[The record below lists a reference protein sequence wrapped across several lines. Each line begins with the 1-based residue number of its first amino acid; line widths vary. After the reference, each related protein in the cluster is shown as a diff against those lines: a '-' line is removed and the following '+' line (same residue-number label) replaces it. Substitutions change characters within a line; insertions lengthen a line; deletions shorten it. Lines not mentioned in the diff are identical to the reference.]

1 MPVGIQY
8 NEQFKAFADF
18 AADRV
23 AAGKSKA
30 VARAECDY
38 NPFSTRVVLAAEND
52 GPGGFAALFR
62 SGASKRA
69 NNVARDIF
77 RESVNEVFGGESLV
91 PESVKEAM
99 KLGDYGAGRP
109 LTARRVLAVKDAVDR
124 AIASGAQAFE
134 EAKAKAVNA
143 YRLAGEEGKAALD
156 ARLADAIRQCAG
168 DPDAI
173 AILVQNAD
181 RILTSGNVALRSTE
195 DILARVDRLKANL
208 AELREAARGDAAVL
222 DAGRTFLRS
231 LDGKGVPDGLLAR
244 LVGAARAADV
254 GALKALGG
262 GSGPV
267 DIHKAVVQFR
277 ENLEDMMVSSGA
289 ETALEGAEQ
298 KTPCRDFLKAMMLA
312 KCGAGALRSMQK
324 ALLSQNAAGLI
335 DIYDGIRRG
344 RFVQD
349 GVSDGLLDAAAQE
362 STALS
367 NDLDRL
373 VAAVNGTL
381 LDREAGGIP
390 PLGNPVDHG
399 RAKTSRIF
407 ASMLEIG
414 RKAIDRNT
422 EAFLARTVA
431 GSGPGADKLRA
442 VLRRKVGADCYSPDN
457 LVRDA
462 ESRVAKNMLNWNILS
477 DMRKFAT
484 GAGEKTMFAKDIV
497 RAMKVTLPG
506 GRRLPN
512 DFDAAR
518 DLLGRFVS
526 GRQDASW
533 ATLSEAEQRKTEIL
547 MSILS
552 QETEKA
558 AFEGSA
564 LALDPNELRPA
575 AQQVGGD
582 ARRYDRSFELDLSP
596 TGDITVKYTSVK
608 TGMAYLLTEGES
620 TDIPESAVFRGDLL
634 IRIPP
639 EELDRLS
646 ALDFSAFDPVAA
658 QSAHDNPPERD
669 RLGHVVDSFAPGF
682 RLAPGFDVTAN
693 FSAVFPA

>member
-30 VARAECDY
+30 VARAENVY
-38 NPFSTRVVLAAEND
+38 NPFSSRTVEAAPHD

-69 NNVARDIF
+69 NDAARDIF
-77 RESVNEVFGGESLV
+77 RDSVHDLFGGESLV
-91 PESVKEAM
+91 PASVREAM
-99 KLGDYGAGRP
+99 KLGDYGAGKP
-109 LTARRVLAVKDAVDR
+109 LTARRIQAVKEAVDR
-124 AIASGAQAFE
+124 EIATAAQAFE
-134 EAKAKAVNA
+134 DAKAQAANA

-156 ARLADAIRQCAG
+156 SRLAAAIRQCAG

-173 AILVQNAD
+173 EILVQNAD
-181 RILTSGNVALRSTE
+181 KFLTAGNVALRSTE
-195 DILARVDRLKANL
+195 DVLARVDRLKANL

-231 LDGKGVPDGLLAR
+231 LDGKSVPDGLLTR
-244 LVGAARAADV
+244 LVGAARAANV
-254 GALKALGG
+254 GALKSLGG
-262 GSGPV
+262 SSAPP

-277 ENLEDMMVSSGA
+277 ENLEEMMVSSGA

-298 KTPCRDFLKAMMLA
+298 KTPCRDFLKAMMFA
-312 KCGAGALRSMQK
+312 KCGARALRSMQK
-324 ALLSQNAAGLI
+324 ALHTQSAAALVE
-335 DIYDGIRRG
+335 IYDGIARG
-344 RFVQD
+344 RISSD
-349 GVSDGLLDAAAQE
+349 AVSAGLLDAARQE
-362 STALS
+362 SAALC

-373 VAAVNGTL
+373 AAAVNGML

-390 PLGNPVDHG
+390 HLGNPLDHG
-399 RAKTSRIF
+399 RAKTPRIF
-407 ASMLEIG
+407 ASMIEIG

-422 EAFLARTVA
+422 EAFLARAVTGA
-431 GSGPGADKLRA
+431 GMGADKLRA
-442 VLRRKVGADCYSPDN
+442 VLRRKVGTECYSPDN

-462 ESRVAKNMLNWNILS
+462 ESRVAKSMLNWNILS
-477 DMRKFAT
+477 DMGKFAT
-484 GAGEKTMFAKDIV
+484 GAGDKTMFAKDIV
-497 RAMKVTLPG
+497 REMKVTLPG
-506 GRRLPN
+506 GQRLPN
-512 DFDAAR
+512 DFNAAR
-518 DLLGRFVS
+518 DMLGRFVT
-526 GRQDASW
+526 GRQDAAW
-533 ATLSEAEQRKTEIL
+533 ATLAEGEKRKTEIL

-558 AFEGSA
+558 GFEGTA

-575 AQQVGGD
+575 AQQVGGE
-582 ARRYDRSFELDLSP
+582 AKRYDRSFELDRSP

-608 TGMAYLLTEGES
+608 TGMAYLLTEGET
-620 TDIPESAVFRGDLL
+620 TDIPESAVFRSDLL

-639 EELDRLS
+639 AELDRLS
-646 ALDFSAFDPVAA
+646 ALDFAAFDPVAA

-693 FSAVFPA
+693 FSAEFPA